1 MFLISY
7 HVLVTFT
14 PVTLQKAYTESNI
27 SEIQKSRVLIDITAF
42 CVPFARMALNG
53 SSYITVSMAIERLI
67 GNYSIKV
74 LMVVNNI
81 NLLIRYAF
89 LASTNVIYEIL

>member
-1 MFLISY
+1 MLLISY
-7 HVLVTFT
+7 HVLVTYT

-27 SEIQKSRVLIDITAF
+27 SEIQKYPVLIGITVV

-81 NLLIRYAF
+81 YP
-89 LASTNVIYEIL
+89 